1 MFFAFLSHYDG
12 KTIRCHSCLTIRSR
26 YSIRVGYEL
35 RLCYGLG
42 CQIKILVLF
51 DSQEELDAF
60 GARLALILEE
70 KKLDIGALED
80 LEVHCII
87 SHRS

>member
-1 MFFAFLSHYDG
+1 MLWGGD
-12 KTIRCHSCLTIRSR
+12 
-26 YSIRVGYEL
+26 E
-35 RLCYGLG
+35 
-42 CQIKILVLF
+42 IKILVLF
-51 DSQEELDAF
+51 DSQEELDVF
-60 GARLALILEE
+60 GAHLAPILEE